1 MLKVRN
7 YFGTNLNIQNE
18 TEGGKRSDSS
28 QSKERSKEFATAA
41 IGNAYALT
49 LPSYVILASGISYV
63 WSPSSNIM
71 KVNKHTR
78 ISIGIPLRKYR
89 IKLSVNNLFY
99 L

>member
-1 MLKVRN
+1 MLKVRK
-7 YFGTNLNIQNE
+7 YFTMNSNIQNE
-18 TEGGKRSDSS
+18 TEGGRRGDSS

-71 KVNKHTR
+71 KVNNYPKNS
-78 ISIGIPLRKYR
+78 ISIP
-89 IKLSVNNLFY
+89 Y
-99 L
+99 LNYNVSNENI

>member
-7 YFGTNLNIQNE
+7 YFAMNLNIQNE

-71 KVNKHTR
+71 KVNKHPR
-78 ISIGIPLRKYR
+78 ISICIPCK
-89 IKLSVNNLFY
+89 ISNKTIC
-99 L
+99 